1 MLAGCFN
8 IPSEGDAHEDD
19 EELEDGVLQ
28 ISKKPCAIP
37 EYLGVVL
44 RMGTRLRYKVGTHK
58 CIYKEDGG
66 LGAAEPKHPH
76 DCRSISQP

>member
-44 RMGTRLRYKVGTHK
+44 RMGTR
-58 CIYKEDGG
+58 
-66 LGAAEPKHPH
+66 
-76 DCRSISQP
+76 